1 MSAGASAN
9 QRRSQVNQGFF
20 KFKFR
25 KKLWENP
32 VPVSKGKVLC
42 GLFNL
47 YRVTLAPGNFASRK
61 LWFCLGF
68 GDITQVERDDEVMK
82 MPFP

>member
-32 VPVSKGKVLC
+32 VPVSKGKVLL
-42 GLFNL
+42 GLFNI
-47 YRVTLAPGNFASRK
+47 YKFTLARQRTRFQKAVV
-61 LWFCLGF
+61 LLGF
-68 GDITQVERDDEVMK
+68 L
-82 MPFP
+82 